1 MGPHFFKCG
10 KNRHERQENRANGAS
25 MGPHFF
31 KCGKHRCNGRCD
43 TPGRSFNGAALF
55 QVRKGTADW
64 ISVSCSSGLQWGRTF
79 SSAERSVSPDIFE
92 TIERLQWGRTFSSAE
107 RQANAIGRSD
117 SSAASMGP
125 HFFKCGK
132 QSRRSRPRNDESGFN
147 GAALFQVR
155 KAINLAGT
163 KSTTGRLQW
172 GRTFSSAERQTDE
185 FTANGGR
192 VGFNGAA
199 LFQVRKGRAA
209 LASGKGL
216 WASMGPHFFKCGK
229 GGGSSGS
236 MMKYSASMGP
246 HFFKCG
252 KPVASTSRRNR
263 RRASMGPHF
272 FKCGKDAGQVE
283 GQPV

>member
-10 KNRHERQENRANGAS
+10 KPRSLTSSLSCRS
-25 MGPHFF
+25 
-31 KCGKHRCNGRCD
+31 
-43 TPGRSFNGAALF
+43 SFNGAALF
-55 QVRKGTADW
+55 QVRKEPP
-64 ISVSCSSGLQWGRTF
+64 R
-79 SSAERSVSPDIFE
+79 E
-92 TIERLQWGRTFSSAE
+92 TGESRQRGFNGAALFQVRKAQMQRAMRHSRPKLQWGRTFSSAE